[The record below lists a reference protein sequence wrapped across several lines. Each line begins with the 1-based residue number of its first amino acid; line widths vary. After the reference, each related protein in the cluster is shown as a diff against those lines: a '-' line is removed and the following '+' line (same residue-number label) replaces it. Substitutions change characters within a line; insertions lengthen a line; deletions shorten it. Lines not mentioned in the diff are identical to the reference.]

1 MVQFQSQLHPV
12 YIPNASHFVKFGVP
26 PLLCN
31 STVVIVIS
39 YRLTASVLFDALAV
53 IQRTVLKA
61 IG

>member
-1 MVQFQSQLHPV
+1 M
-12 YIPNASHFVKFGVP
+12 PNASHFVKFGVP

-31 STVVIVIS
+31 LTVVIVIS
-39 YRLTASVLFDALAV
+39 YRLTDSVLFDAVAV